1 MPKSVRSDTA
11 VVGDKIVRG
20 GTFVGRYKTD
30 RKCISVRSDTAAVK
44 DKAAWRWKSVRDDI
58 AFVRNKA
65 VSSCVV
71 RNIAVRM
78 EKLSGVTQPSLCRSV
93 RVTQLS

>member
-1 MPKSVRSDTA
+1 MPKYVRSDTA

-20 GTFVGRYKTD
+20 GTAVGRDKAD
-30 RKCISVRSDTAAVK
+30 RKCKSVRSDTATVK

-65 VSSCVV
+65 
-71 RNIAVRM
+71 
-78 EKLSGVTQPSLCRSV
+78 SGGGTQLCRTEHSSQEGEIV
-93 RVTQLS
+93 RCDTAVSL